1 LALLDVRLAKF
12 LLVGLANTT
21 VGLAV
26 ILSAKS
32 LAGADDV
39 SANVAGYAVGL
50 TLSFALNQRWT
61 FGFRGDV
68 RASLL
73 RFLAVFAVAYAANLV
88 AVLSLIEVLSVNAY
102 WAQVLG
108 VIPYTLLFYVGS
120 RWYAFSPSTHRG
132 HGREPG

>member
-1 LALLDVRLAKF
+1 M
-12 LLVGLANTT
+12 VGLANTT
-21 VGLAV
+21 VGLTV

-32 LAGADDV
+32 LAGADNV

-50 TLSFALNQRWT
+50 ALSFALNRRWT
-61 FGFRGDV
+61 FGFRGDA

-88 AVLSLIEVLSVNAY
+88 AVLSLIEVLGVNAY

-120 RWYAFSPSTHRG
+120 RWYAFSPSMHRG
-132 HGREPG
+132 PGRERFYS